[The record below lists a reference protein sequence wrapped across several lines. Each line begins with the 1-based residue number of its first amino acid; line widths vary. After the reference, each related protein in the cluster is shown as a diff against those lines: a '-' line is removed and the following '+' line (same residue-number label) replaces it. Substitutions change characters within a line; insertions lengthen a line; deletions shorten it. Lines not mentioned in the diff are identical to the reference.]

1 MVCAGAA
8 AGIGIIA
15 IKELKNMRSELMV
28 LKKEKSTGVNDELNQ
43 RLMMLEKQI
52 SSLSDL
58 IKKPKEAVIKN
69 AVETPAEK
77 VNIINNEEYEEIEV
91 TDDEAE

>member
-58 IKKPKEAVIKN
+58 IKKPKETVIKN